1 MSANNRNSEN
11 IKIGGSYMSLQDRT
25 PRRRRIALGLGATAG
40 GMLSAAFMSIGTAT
54 AIPADVDP
62 FSDLGVTGATGTT
75 LDQGLTALNPTFA
88 GLLDGYVDNFPVPPS
103 DADTFTELFGAT
115 QGGPLDAAFPML
127 SADWAAFT
135 DALTNG
141 ATAGDHDAFV
151 DLFGSGGSFLDTLFP
166 ALSVSLDPA
175 YDSFDAVGSPF
186 ADLFGAAGTPFD
198 SFVDLIPFGTTTLGG
213 FLDSFT
219 DAFVAA
225 GV

>member
-1 MSANNRNSEN
+1 MSANNRSSEN
-11 IKIGGSYMSLQDRT
+11 IKIGGSYMSLKDRT

-40 GMLSAAFMSIGTAT
+40 GVLTAAFMSMGTAA
-54 AIPADVDP
+54 AIPADDP
-62 FSDLGVTGATGTT
+62 FSDLGVTGSTGTT
-75 LDQGLTALNPTFA
+75 LDQGLNALNPTFA
-88 GLLDGYVDNFPVPPS
+88 SVLDGYVDNFPVAAG
-103 DADTFTELFGAT
+103 DADTFTELLGSA
-115 QGGPLDAAFPML
+115 QGGPLDTAFPML
-127 SADWAAFT
+127 SADLAAFT
-135 DALTNG
+135 DQLTDG
-141 ATAGDHDAFV
+141 ANAGDPGAFG
-151 DLFGSGGSFLDTLFP
+151 DLFGPGAAFLDTLFP

-186 ADLFGAAGTPFD
+186 ADLFGAAGTPID